1 MCDRYTLTTNPRVLA
16 GRFAIDEV
24 PWGIL
29 GRQRVQGWGAK
40 VIERLMRGFS
50 RTNLLYMRAF
60 AEGYPKE
67 QIVQQLIGQIPRGHN
82 VRILDLV
89 KDPTER
95 LWYAQAD
102 IRYGWR
108 RIWWPQT
115 RKKLLPRP
123 KQHEQI
129 RLD

>member
-1 MCDRYTLTTNPRVLA
+1 
-16 GRFAIDEV
+16 
-24 PWGIL
+24 
-29 GRQRVQGWGAK
+29 
-40 VIERLMRGFS
+40 MRGFS

-67 QIVQQLIGQIPRGHN
+67 QIVQQLVGQIPWGHN

-102 IRYGWR
+102 IQYDWR
-108 RIWWPQT
+108 RI
-115 RKKLLPRP
+115 
-123 KQHEQI
+123 
-129 RLD
+129 